1 LFRSAVSRGIRLH
14 ASDRNGLDA
23 IDRETV
29 DRPVQVLAL
38 DAVKAILSRNTFCR
52 HSRSLQPDPAPE
64 VVMGFVADV
73 GDHAALRHRRFRFIR
88 NHSVESDAPQIAGS
102 RRPRSFNGAGPALF
116 SFQGFG
122 PVLAPLIV
130 GLAADLGFDR
140 GKIPLSSGAEFTHVV
155 GLHGYIS
162 K

>member
-1 LFRSAVSRGIRLH
+1 MWATTQLSGI
-14 ASDRNGLDA
+14 G
-23 IDRETV
+23 
-29 DRPVQVLAL
+29 
-38 DAVKAILSRNTFCR
+38 
-52 HSRSLQPDPAPE
+52 
-64 VVMGFVADV
+64 GF
-73 GDHAALRHRRFRFIR
+73 GFIR

-140 GKIPLSSGAEFTHVV
+140 GTIPLNSLMLSALMATYRSE
-155 GLHGYIS
+155 S
-162 K
+162 RSECWR